1 MSITLRQL
9 RAFVTVAEK
18 GSFTRAAR
26 ALHMAQPMVSALI
39 RELEAELGFRLF
51 DRTTRRVELTAAAAE
66 FLTDARRMT
75 GDLDRAVRR
84 ARDIGARRRGH
95 LSIGAPPLLAA
106 TLLPGVI
113 RAFAESAPGVSVTLY
128 DRHIAAIGA
137 LLRDGEV
144 QLAVGT
150 FRREEQGL
158 VRVTLIADRLS
169 LLCRADHPLAGRAEP
184 GWAELEGVPLIT
196 LRPGNGIRDQVERG
210 YEEAGLRAAPAIEL
224 DQIGTVIA
232 MVEAGFGVTVLPPYA
247 LGPFAAQS
255 LVLRPLARPSVT
267 REIELVY
274 REERSLSP
282 AAAEFVRL
290 LRIGAARLPA
300 MPGAAAA

>member
-1 MSITLRQL
+1 MTITIRQL
-9 RAFVTVAEK
+9 RAFVTVAETAN
-18 GSFTRAAR
+18 FTRAAR
-26 ALHMAQPMVSALI
+26 ALHMAQPVVSALI
-39 RELEAELGFRLF
+39 RDLEGALGFRLF

-66 FLTDARRMT
+66 FLDDARRLT
-75 GDLDRAVRR
+75 GELDRAVRR
-84 ARDIGARRRGH
+84 ARDISARRRGH
-95 LSIGAPPLLAA
+95 LSVGAPPLLAA

-113 RAFAESAPGVSVTLY
+113 QAFATSAPGVSVTLY

-150 FRREEQGL
+150 FRQEEQGL
-158 VRVTLIADRLS
+158 VRLPLIADRLS
-169 LLCRADHPLAGRAEP
+169 LLCRADHPLARRAEP
-184 GWAELEGVPLIT
+184 CWTELEGVPLIT

-210 YEEAGLRAAPAIEL
+210 YEAAGMRAAPAIEL
-224 DQIGTVIA
+224 DGIGTVIA

-255 LVLRPLARPSVT
+255 LVLRPLARPSVI
-267 REIELVY
+267 REIELVH

-290 LRIGAARLPA
+290 LRIGAARLAVPS
-300 MPGAAAA
+300 GAVPD

>member
-18 GSFTRAAR
+18 GNFTRAAQ
-26 ALHMAQPMVSALI
+26 ALHMAQPMVSALV

-51 DRTTRRVELTAAAAE
+51 DRTTRRVELTPAAAE
-66 FLTDARRMT
+66 FLTDARRMI
-75 GDLDRAVRR
+75 GELDRAVCR

-128 DRHIAAIGA
+128 DQHIAAIGA

-150 FRREEQGL
+150 FRQEEQGL
-158 VRVTLIADRLS
+158 VRVPLIADRLS

-196 LRPGNGIRDQVERG
+196 LRTGNGIRHQVERG
-210 YEEAGLRAAPAIEL
+210 YEAAGMRAEPAAEL

-255 LVLRPLARPSVT
+255 LVLRPLTHPSVT

-290 LRIGAARLPA
+290 LRIGAARLQA
-300 MPGAAAA
+300 LPGDAVA